1 VCVCVSPERTEKRG
15 RFDRSGKRLPD
26 LTPDASDD
34 EFPIVLGGEGRSG
47 ETTGQLSTTTGQH
60 SSAWQQSH
68 GPWQTSA
75 PKAISSATP
84 SRDSSPARQCAS
96 GLGTVADVQV
106 LVQHNEHKQGDEGG
120 TPDKLSASYTSA
132 RSDMQEGVQGVQGG
146 QGKREAGNKTVH
158 CFSVAARD
166 APPAVSPGP
175 VAPVPQGVGEA
186 TSPKVRET

>member
-1 VCVCVSPERTEKRG
+1 MSPERTQKRG

-47 ETTGQLSTTTGQH
+47 ETTGQLSTTDQD

-68 GPWQTSA
+68 GSWHTSA

-96 GLGTVADVQV
+96 GLGTVADVQG

-120 TPDKLSASYTSA
+120 TPDKLSASYTCA
-132 RSDMQEGVQGVQGG
+132 RSDMQAGVQGE
-146 QGKREAGNKTVH
+146 QGKREAGNKSVH

-186 TSPKVRET
+186 TSPQVRET

>member
-1 VCVCVSPERTEKRG
+1 MSPERTEKRG

-47 ETTGQLSTTTGQH
+47 ETTCELSTTGQH
-60 SSAWQQSH
+60 SSTWQQSH
-68 GPWQTSA
+68 GSCHTSV

-84 SRDSSPARQCAS
+84 SRDPSPAQECAS

-106 LVQHNEHKQGDEGG
+106 LVQPNEQQPNEHKQGDEGG
-120 TPDKLSASYTSA
+120 TPDKLSASYTGA
-132 RSDMQEGVQGVQGG
+132 GSDMQEGLQGVQGN
-146 QGKREAGNKTVH
+146 REAGNKSVH
-158 CFSVAARD
+158 CLSVAARD
-166 APPAVSPGP
+166 APPAESPGP
-175 VAPVPQGVGEA
+175 VEPEPQGVGEA